1 MIKINTIL
9 FILLI
14 IILIIINFVNND
26 KKFKINLL
34 IENNIN
40 KILLS
45 ICILFLVI
53 EDVKLGALLFAESKS
68 HCLLHQAYQADW
80 GTWSS
85 PSRVH

>member
-14 IILIIINFVNND
+14 IILIIINFINND

-34 IENNIN
+34 IKNNIN

-53 EDVKLGALLFAESKS
+53 EDVKLGVLSFLLFFI
-68 HCLLHQAYQADW
+68 LLQQKDKKVKKFINYYKKNNI
-80 GTWSS
+80 
-85 PSRVH
+85 